1 MSQFQVKLSAAALEE
16 LKGARTAVL
25 EKLGNQKIGARLS
38 SLSPE
43 DAGDLANALLT
54 LLDAV
59 DRVAS
64 RAKPI

>member
-16 LKGARTAVL
+16 LKGARLAIL
-25 EKLGNQKIGARLS
+25 EKLGNRKIGARLTN
-38 SLSPE
+38 LSPE

-59 DRVAS
+59 DRLTG